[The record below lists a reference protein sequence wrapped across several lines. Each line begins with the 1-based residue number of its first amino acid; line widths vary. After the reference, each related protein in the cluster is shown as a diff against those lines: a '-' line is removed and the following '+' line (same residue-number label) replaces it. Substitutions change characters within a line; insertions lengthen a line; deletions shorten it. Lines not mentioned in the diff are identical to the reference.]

1 MSEEFNPGYS
11 KAKYVVVAA
20 AAVFFLF
27 ILPGIVLAIASNMT
41 DIDLRITR
49 DKRPIPE
56 YELLKRRILTEGA
69 HLMLQVP
76 ENTSDKEIHRVIKHA
91 IANRI
96 PLKRKTVLTI
106 YIYNQNPSKT
116 RSRRGPRIS
125 EADRTY
131 LWSLTKGINRV
142 ENGDPSIPK
151 AFTLPL

>member
-1 MSEEFNPGYS
+1 MSQEFNPRRS
-11 KAKYVVVAA
+11 KAKFAAVAV
-20 AAVFFLF
+20 AAVFFLV
-27 ILPGIVLAIASNMT
+27 ILPGIVLTIASNMT

-49 DKRPIPE
+49 DKRPVPE

-76 ENTSDKEIHRVIKHA
+76 ENTSDKDIMRIIKHA
-91 IANRI
+91 LSNRI
-96 PLKRKTVLTI
+96 PLKRKTVVTI

-116 RSRRGPRIS
+116 RSRRGPQMS

-142 ENGDPSIPK
+142 ESGDPAIPK